1 MTVNN
6 DFVLTAE
13 GINKSFGD
21 AHVLKNAHFSLRRGE
36 IHGLIGENGAGKST
50 LIKIISGDYTR
61 DSGTVTLDGK
71 QVIFNSPKD
80 AIEMGIRVIHQEINV
95 VKPLSVAENIFLGN
109 IPKKKNGLVDWE
121 KLYQQTQEVLDSLGE
136 KIPVKTKVG
145 LLPIAEQQIV
155 EIAKALSVSPKVL
168 IMDEPTAA
176 LNDQETSKLFNLL
189 RKLRDKGVSIIYITH
204 RFSEIYELTDRITVM
219 RDGETVATLDT
230 RDVDDD
236 KLVKLMVGEE
246 KSTVFTRHI
255 KARGEEIFSV
265 RNLNIEGMLNDVSFH
280 VDRGEIV
287 VIFGLFGAG
296 QNELCRAIFGEI
308 KKDSG
313 EIFINKKKVT
323 INSVR
328 DAIDNGI
335 GFVSDDRKN
344 EGIIPLQTVKE
355 NISLAAL
362 SKKLKSK
369 LGLIKREKEKELS
382 KKYFDALNVHCSG
395 IEQKIGSLSG
405 GNQQKCVIGRW
416 LANDAKVLLLNMPTR
431 GVDVAA
437 RSEIYRELEAL
448 SERGVAIIVISLEM
462 PEVLSIS
469 DRIYVMHEKR
479 IVGEIP
485 RSEATQEK
493 LMSYALGIV
502 S

>member
-1 MTVNN
+1 MDNKYI
-6 DFVLTAE
+6 LTAE
-13 GINKSFGD
+13 GINKSFGA
-21 AHVLKNAHFSLRRGE
+21 AHVLKNAKFSLKRGE
-36 IHGLIGENGAGKST
+36 IHGLMGENGAGKST
-50 LIKIISGDYTR
+50 LIKIISGDYSR
-61 DSGTVTLDGK
+61 DSGTITLDGK
-71 QVIFNSPKD
+71 PVMFNSPKD
-80 AIEMGIRVIHQEINV
+80 AIDMGIRVIHQEINV

-109 IPKKKNGLVDWE
+109 YPRKANGMVNWE
-121 KLYQQTQEVLDSLGE
+121 KLYQQAQDVLDSLGE
-136 KIPVKTKVG
+136 KISVKTKVG

-176 LNDQETSKLFNLL
+176 LNDQETSKLFALL

-219 RDGETVATLDT
+219 RDGETVASLETK
-230 RDVDDD
+230 DVNDD

-246 KSTVFTRHI
+246 KNAVFTRQE
-255 KARGEEIFSV
+255 KAKGEQIFSV
-265 RNLNIEGMLNDVSFH
+265 ENLNVEGMLNEISFH
-280 VDRGEIV
+280 VNKGEIV

-296 QNELCRAIFGEI
+296 QNELCRTIFGDI
-308 KKDSG
+308 KMDSG
-313 EIFINKKKVT
+313 NIFINNEKIS
-323 INSVR
+323 INSVE
-328 DAIDNGI
+328 DAINSGI

-344 EGIIPLQTVKE
+344 EGIIPLQSVKE

-362 SKKLKSK
+362 GKKLKTK
-369 LGLIKREKEKELS
+369 FGFIKREKEKDLS
-382 KKYFDALNVHCSG
+382 QNYFDALNVHCSG

-405 GNQQKCVIGRW
+405 GNQQKCVISRW

-448 SERGVAIIVISLEM
+448 SDRGVAIVVISLEM

-469 DRIYVMHEKR
+469 DRIYVMHEKK
-479 IVGEIP
+479 IIGEIS
-485 RSEATQEK
+485 RKDATQEK

>member
-1 MTVNN
+1 MNN
-6 DFVLTAE
+6 EYILSAE
-13 GINKSFGD
+13 GINKSFGE
-21 AHVLKNAHFSLRRGE
+21 AHVLKNASFTLKKGE
-36 IHGLIGENGAGKST
+36 IHGLMGENGAGKST
-50 LIKIISGDYTR
+50 LIKILSGDYSR

-71 QVIFNSPKD
+71 PVVFNSPKD
-80 AIEMGIRVIHQEINV
+80 AIDLGIRVIHQEISV

-109 IPKKKNGLVDWE
+109 LPRKSNGMVNWDQLN
-121 KLYQQTQEVLDSLGE
+121 KQAKEVLESLGE
-136 KIPVKTKVG
+136 DIPVKTKVG

-176 LNDQETSKLFNLL
+176 LNDQETSKLFSLL
-189 RKLRDKGVSIIYITH
+189 KKLRDKGVSIIYITH
-204 RFSEIYELTDRITVM
+204 RFSEVYELTDRITVM
-219 RDGETVATLDT
+219 RDGETVATLET
-230 RDVDDD
+230 KEVNDD

-246 KSTVFTRHI
+246 KNAVFAHKKIQKGDR
-255 KARGEEIFSV
+255 IFSV
-265 RNLNIEGMLNDVSFH
+265 ENLNVEGMLNDVSFH
-280 VDRGEIV
+280 VNKGEIV

-296 QNELCRAIFGEI
+296 QNELCRAIFGDI
-308 KKDSG
+308 KIDSG
-313 EIFINKKKVT
+313 DIYIHNEKVS
-323 INSVR
+323 IHSVK
-328 DAIDNGI
+328 DAIDSGI

-362 SKKLKSK
+362 PKKLMAKF
-369 LGLIKREKEKELS
+369 GLIKREKERELS
-382 KKYFDALNVHCSG
+382 QKYFDTLNVNCSG

-405 GNQQKCVIGRW
+405 GNQQKCVISRW
-416 LANDAKVLLLNMPTR
+416 LANDAKILLLNMPTR

-437 RSEIYRELEAL
+437 RTEIYRELEAL
-448 SERGVAIIVISLEM
+448 CERGVAVIVVSLEM

-479 IVGEIP
+479 IVGELS
-485 RSEATQEK
+485 RDEATQEK